1 MHTHYVPTAKCKGCG
16 AEIRFGSSP
25 LPPQHL
31 HLKKTSFVTV
41 CTNPRCKRLTG
52 ADPDEIEWKKV
63 DLDEEAPETLPF

>member
-1 MHTHYVPTAKCKGCG
+1 
-16 AEIRFGSSP
+16 
-25 LPPQHL
+25 
-31 HLKKTSFVTV
+31 V